1 MADSLKLQINDT
13 YEFCNGTQIDGVLFK
28 VVGVYHHK
36 SATYYEVRA
45 HHPPIYFA
53 DETYFIEQTAIDDY
67 VKKGQLLHDP
77 IRECSI

>member
-1 MADSLKLQINDT
+1 MADSLKLQVDDT

-28 VVGVYHHK
+28 VVSVHHHGK
-36 SATYYEVRA
+36 ATYYEVRA

-53 DETYFIEQTAIDDY
+53 SESYFIGQAAIDDY
-67 VKKGQLLHDP
+67 AQKGQIIHDP